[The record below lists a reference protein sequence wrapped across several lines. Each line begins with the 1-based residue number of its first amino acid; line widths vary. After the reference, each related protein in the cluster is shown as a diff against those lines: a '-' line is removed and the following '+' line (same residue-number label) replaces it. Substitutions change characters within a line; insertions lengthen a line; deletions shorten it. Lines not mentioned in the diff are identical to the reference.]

1 MNLSKLADFRVDPL
15 ALTDVAFDR
24 IVPQRNSHPFWG
36 AFVTSLRRAAWKLFG
51 LYPAFER
58 VHEQVAAMRLELEV
72 ARLFHF
78 RPGTMDHEIFQKVV
92 IRNEYELPDSFH
104 PNDIILDVGAHIG
117 SFCYAALRR
126 GCRHVYGFEADQNNY
141 QLAVANLRP
150 FGDRVRL
157 YHRAVWRSDRKGDH
171 LFGDSTSG
179 YNTGGGSL
187 LFNQEGQQM
196 EVAAFDDILR
206 NVTHDGRQRVRL
218 LKIDC
223 EGAEYPILLT
233 SSLLHLIDEI
243 RGEYHEI
250 NDGVHNKDP
259 IPAIAR
265 IAGVERFTM
274 PILTETLE
282 RAGFSVQSTHAG
294 NMALGHFA
302 ATRRL

>member
-1 MNLSKLADFRVDPL
+1 M
-15 ALTDVAFDR
+15 ALTDVTFDR
-24 IVPQRNSHPFWG
+24 IVPRRSGHPIWG
-36 AFVTSLRRAAWKLFG
+36 PFVTTLRRAAWKLFG
-51 LYPAFER
+51 LNPAFER
-58 VHEQVAAMRLELEV
+58 THEQVAAMRLELEV

-78 RPGTMDHEIFQKVV
+78 RPGTLDHKIFQMVA
-92 IRNEYELPDSFH
+92 IRNEYKLPDSFH
-104 PNDIILDVGAHIG
+104 SDDIILDVGAHIG

-126 GCRHVYGFEADQNNY
+126 GSHRVYGFEADQNNY
-141 QLAVANLRP
+141 QLAAANLKP

-157 YHRAVWRSDRKGDH
+157 CHCAVWRSDRKGDQ
-171 LFGDSTSG
+171 LFGDAAPG

-187 LFNQEGQQM
+187 LYNQDGQQM
-196 EVAAFDDILR
+196 EVSAFDDILR
-206 NVTHDGRQRVRL
+206 DVTHNGRQRVRL

-250 NDGVHNKDP
+250 NDGAHNKDP

-274 PILTETLE
+274 PVLAEALQ

-294 NMALGHFA
+294 NTALGHFV